1 MIVFSVPVTYHSLI
15 IDRALVATAA
25 RDELLG
31 AFRQIFDE
39 LGLRVHKQNSSLLVH
54 WPRGLGSATKV
65 AAVLTIRHNHIIALL
80 WNPSARQVSRRFT
93 LQLILSTVA

>member
-54 WPRGLGSATKV
+54 WPGGLGSATKV
-65 AAVLTIRHNHIIALL
+65 AAVLTIRQNHIIA
-80 WNPSARQVSRRFT
+80 
-93 LQLILSTVA
+93 